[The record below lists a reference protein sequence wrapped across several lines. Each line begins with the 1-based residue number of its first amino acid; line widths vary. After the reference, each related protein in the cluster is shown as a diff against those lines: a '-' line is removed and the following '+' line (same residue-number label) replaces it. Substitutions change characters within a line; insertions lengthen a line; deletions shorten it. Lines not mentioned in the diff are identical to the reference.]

1 MARTRLPWWLQV
13 TVLFAIGRVITTAMM
28 VVILQ
33 QQGAPSIAD
42 ALAGLP
48 DFSSNWDGRWYNV
61 IAAQGYPGALPI
73 GANGHVAENAWA
85 FLPAYPALVKL
96 LMLLT
101 GLSWAVV
108 AESLS
113 LLFALGASML
123 LYRMLVR
130 AVPAQQAIFAV
141 CLFQVAM
148 VSPLFQIA
156 YAEAM
161 QLFLIALAV
170 VLMQRRQYGWVIPVV
185 LVLAFTRPG
194 ALAIAAALGLLWLYR
209 FVNRSRS
216 RFPRAERW
224 QLALAALVAGVSGV
238 AWMLIAAVVTGVPSA
253 YLDTELAWRAAYIG
267 YTELL
272 PFTPWIQSAEW
283 WTFSYGNP
291 TWWGYAALAVLV
303 AGFAIFL
310 FIPPMKKLGVV
321 IRFYLASYAL
331 YVLAVFFPQSSTF
344 RILAPLFPALGV
356 IAAPRSR
363 VYRVVAVV
371 LSLALQW
378 WWLNTCWKVDGYDW
392 TPP

>member
-1 MARTRLPWWLQV
+1 M
-13 TVLFAIGRVITTAMM
+13 LFVIGRVITTAMM

-33 QQGAPSIAD
+33 QQGAPSITD
-42 ALAGLP
+42 AIAALP

-61 IAAQGYPGALPI
+61 IAASGYPAALPV

-113 LLFALGASML
+113 LVFALGASLL

-130 AVPAQQAIFAV
+130 AVPAQQAMFAV

-148 VSPLFQIA
+148 VSPLFQVA
-156 YAEAM
+156 YAESM
-161 QLFLIALAV
+161 QLFLIALAL
-170 VLMQRRQYGWVIPVV
+170 VLMQRRAYGWVIPVV

-224 QLALAALVAGVSGV
+224 QLASAALVAAVSGV
-238 AWMLIAAVVTGVPSA
+238 AWMLIAGLITGAPSA

-267 YTELL
+267 YKELM
-272 PFTPWIQSAEW
+272 PFTPWIQGAEW
-283 WTFSYGNP
+283 WTVSYGNP
-291 TWWGYAALAVLV
+291 SWWGYVGLAVLV
-303 AGFAIFL
+303 VGFAVFL
-310 FIPPMKKLGVV
+310 FVPPMKKLGVV

-344 RILAPLFPALGV
+344 RLLAPLFPALGV
-356 IAAPRSR
+356 LAAPRSR
-363 VYRVVAVV
+363 VYRVIIVV
-371 LSLALQW
+371 LSIAAQW
-378 WWLNTCWKVDGYDW
+378 WWLNACWKVDGNDW

>member
-13 TVLFAIGRVITTAMM
+13 TVLFVIGRLITTVMM
-28 VVILQ
+28 VIILQ

-101 GLSWAVV
+101 GLSWAAVS
-108 AESLS
+108 ESLS
-113 LLFALGASML
+113 LMFALGASLL

-130 AVPAQQAIFAV
+130 AVPAQQALFAV
-141 CLFQVAM
+141 LLFQVAM
-148 VSPLFQIA
+148 VSPLFQVA

-194 ALAIAAALGLLWLYR
+194 ALALAAALGLLWLYR
-209 FVNRSRS
+209 FANRSRS
-216 RFPRAERW
+216 RFPRAERL
-224 QLALAALVAGVSGV
+224 QLASAALVAAVSGV
-238 AWMLIAAVVTGVPSA
+238 AWMLIAGAVTGVPSA

-272 PFTPWIQSAEW
+272 PFTPWIQGAQW
-283 WTFSYGNP
+283 WTSSYGNP
-291 TWWGYAALAVLV
+291 TWWGYAGLAVLV
-303 AGFAIFL
+303 AGFAVFL
-310 FIPPMKKLGVV
+310 FIPPMKKLGAV

-356 IAAPRSR
+356 LAAPRSR
-363 VYRVVAVV
+363 VYRVGAVV